1 MRADF
6 LSYKRATS
14 VCLVGLGLQSLMG
27 ISLLIYA
34 AIIGDH
40 ATLTASLATL
50 LGVIVWLTLAVLFD
64 QHRRERVEAIE
75 AEALSNTGRA
85 EATIFA
91 DVDDELRVAA
101 RRLAWMHRFFLPAV
115 SLVFASLMIILGVVR
130 FGIGRELA
138 TKIFVVP
145 GNRGWLIAIA
155 VGVGVI
161 GFVFARFVSGMAKQ
175 RVWQNLRGGA
185 TQAVLAAIFGLF
197 LVVGHFLDIAG
208 FDGLAQILPIIFPIF
223 TIIVGVET
231 VLSFIL
237 GIYRP
242 RQSGEMPR
250 PAFDSKLL
258 SFFAAPDRIAD
269 SIGEALNYQFGIDI
283 RSTWFYQLLQK
294 SVMVLVVLGVA
305 SVWVM
310 SFFSIVQPNE
320 RGLRLTNGRLV
331 GDVLEPG
338 PYLKAPAP
346 FGRIERYPADSVRR
360 LDLGSQPP
368 LQDRAILWT
377 TKHVEGEERFFIVQP
392 SKQRATGQDIHD
404 ERSALQQNDDLAA
417 VRDVALAAAEVPMYF
432 SVRDLIAFEQFAAPE
447 AREEL
452 IRAIGKREVF
462 KLLASL
468 TVDELLSSDRAVL
481 GERLRQR
488 VQAALDR
495 HNTGVHVVMLT
506 VAGVH
511 PPHDTAPMF
520 EEVIIA
526 EQNRLGALEAAR
538 REEVQRLT
546 EAVGDLRTARTVVQR
561 IDDISVM
568 RSRNAPSSEIAEA
581 EREVAVLLERSGGQA
596 AKVIG
601 EARAERWHRHMFA
614 RGRADRHAG
623 RLAMFT
629 AEPSVYM
636 ADEYFRTLT
645 EVLTTARV
653 FIAPHGTETRLN
665 LEERGSATQ
674 GIIDRLAQPRE

>member
-27 ISLLIYA
+27 VSLLIYA

-50 LGVIVWLTLAVLFD
+50 LGVIVWLALAVLFD

-75 AEALSNTGRA
+75 SEALKNTGRA
-85 EATIFA
+85 ESTMFA
-91 DVDDELRVAA
+91 DADDELRVAA
-101 RRLAWMHRFFLPAV
+101 KRLAWMHKVFLPSV
-115 SLVFASLMIILGVVR
+115 SLLFALLMFILGFVR

-138 TKIFVVP
+138 TKVFVVP
-145 GNRGWLIAIA
+145 DKRGWLIAIA
-155 VGVGVI
+155 VCVGVI

-185 TQAVLAAIFGLF
+185 AQAALAALFGLM
-197 LVVGHFLDIAG
+197 LVVGHFLAIAG
-208 FDGLAQILPIIFPIF
+208 FDGLAQILPVLFPI
-223 TIIVGVET
+223 IAILIGIET

-242 RQSGEMPR
+242 RQPGEVPR
-250 PAFDSKLL
+250 PAFDSRLL
-258 SFFAAPDRIAD
+258 SFLAAPDRIAD
-269 SIGEALNYQFGIDI
+269 SLGEALNYQFGIDI
-283 RSTWFYQLLQK
+283 RSTWFYQLLQR
-294 SVMVLVVLGVA
+294 SVMLLVVLGVSA
-305 SVWVM
+305 VWFM

-368 LQDRAILWT
+368 TPDRAILWT
-377 TKHVEGEERFFIVQP
+377 VKHVEGEERFFIVQP
-392 SKQRATGQDIHD
+392 SKQRARGVTPGD
-404 ERSALQQNDDLAA
+404 EQTSNELSDDLAA
-417 VRDVALAAAEVPMYF
+417 VRDVALAAAEVPMYY
-432 SVRDLIAFEQFAAPE
+432 SVRDLAAFERFAAPE
-447 AREEL
+447 ARVEI
-452 IRAIGKREVF
+452 IRSLGKREVF

-468 TVDELLSSDRAVL
+468 TVDELLSSDRAEL
-481 GERLRQR
+481 GELIRQR
-488 VQAALDR
+488 VQASLDR
-495 HNTGVHVVMLT
+495 HNTGVQVVMLT

-526 EQNRLGALEAAR
+526 EQNRLGAMESAR

-546 EAVGDLRTARTVVQR
+546 EAVGDLRNARIVIQR
-561 IDDISVM
+561 IDEISAM
-568 RSRNAPSSEIAEA
+568 RGRNASADEIADA
-581 EREVAVLLERSGGQA
+581 EREVAALLESSGGQA
-596 AKVIG
+596 AKIIG
-601 EARAERWHRHMFA
+601 EARAERWQRHMVA
-614 RGRADRHAG
+614 RARADRHGG
-623 RLAMFT
+623 RLAMFA

-653 FIAPHGTETRLN
+653 FITPQGTETRLN